1 MTVGIR
7 NHLAPFF
14 APLRVCVKYFSTPRA
29 LNDYAT
35 HIPILIGL
43 AKLREIHS
51 VLEFGCGRYSTLTFL
66 NASAFPRLERLHSIE
81 NDDSW
86 AATIQEAAK
95 DDHRWRLQL
104 VNGEIAKSIADLN
117 LEAFDLIL
125 IDDSKTS
132 AQRAA
137 TIRAIARK
145 QPQHP
150 WIVIHDFEV
159 EEYRQ
164 AATGFKHRH
173 RFRAYNPETGVVAN
187 QINDWK
193 IIDRVIK
200 SKAKLL
206 APDAIAQWIDS
217 FRQDLQD

>member
-1 MTVGIR
+1 MMGLGIR
-7 NHLAPFF
+7 THL
-14 APLRVCVKYFSTPRA
+14 RKYFASPRA

-43 AKLREIHS
+43 ARLREIRN

-66 NASAFPRLERLHSIE
+66 NRSAFPRLERLHSIE
-81 NDDSW
+81 NDDVW
-86 AATIQEAAK
+86 ASTIEEAAK
-95 DDHRWRLQL
+95 DDPRWTLQR
-104 VNGEIAKSIADLN
+104 VNGEVSETIANLDL
-117 LEAFDLIL
+117 ESFDLIL
-125 IDDSKTS
+125 IDDAKTS

-137 TIRAIARK
+137 TMRAVGRR

-159 EEYRQ
+159 EEYRR
-164 AATGFKHRH
+164 AASGFKHSH
-173 RFRAYNPETGVVAN
+173 RFRAYNPETGIVGN
-187 QINDWK
+187 QMKEWK

-200 SKAKLL
+200 SNARVLE
-206 APDAIAQWIDS
+206 PDAVLRWIDS

>member
-1 MTVGIR
+1 MSLAIR
-7 NHLAPFF
+7 NHL
-14 APLRVCVKYFSTPRA
+14 RKYFSTPRA

-43 AKLREIHS
+43 SRVRRVRH
-51 VLEFGCGRYSTLTFL
+51 VLEFGCGHYSTLTFL
-66 NASAFPRLERLHSIE
+66 NRAGFPHLERLHSIE

-86 AATIQEAAK
+86 ARTIQGSTK
-95 DDHRWRLQL
+95 DDRWTLQL
-104 VNGEIAKSIADLN
+104 VNGEIAESVADLD
-117 LEAFDLIL
+117 LESFDLIL

-137 TIRAIARK
+137 TIRAAARK
-145 QPQHP
+145 QPQLP

-159 EEYRQ
+159 DEYRD
-164 AATGFKHRH
+164 AACGFAHRH
-173 RFRAYNPETGVVAN
+173 RFRAYNPETGVVGN
-187 QINDWK
+187 RVDELK
-193 IIDRVIK
+193 MIDRVIR

-206 APDAIAQWIDS
+206 EPDAIEHWIDS